1 MQIGSSRYDLQL
13 GCLFYGCAGSIY
25 KISTRKGFSFFLNF
39 DLFSQSDRS
48 ELPVS
53 PETEP
58 TKWSSMAVFADSVPD
73 SSFLNSHLF
82 LDVVGKLGE
91 MIYRKTIIKKHQH
104 HRFSERQHRRVQ
116 RSDVLEGFHPVQQR
130 SVYRGALC
138 CPQCGY
144 ECII

>member
-13 GCLFYGCAGSIY
+13 GCLFYDCAGSIY

-39 DLFSQSDRS
+39 DLSSQSDRS

-91 MIYRKTIIKKHQH
+91 MIPGSGAGSF
-104 HRFSERQHRRVQ
+104 HRLSCSSDDGRGQIEACAAAPKQAQLPSRQTANR
-116 RSDVLEGFHPVQQR
+116 
-130 SVYRGALC
+130 AK
-138 CPQCGY
+138 
-144 ECII
+144 

>member
-39 DLFSQSDRS
+39 YLSSQSGRS

-58 TKWSSMAVFADSVPD
+58 TKWSSIAVFADSVPD

-82 LDVVGKLGE
+82 LDVVGKQGE
-91 MIYRKTIIKKHQH
+91 MIYRKTIIKTTNTIDSLCGNTAVFNGQTYLKD
-104 HRFSERQHRRVQ
+104 FIPSN
-116 RSDVLEGFHPVQQR
+116 SDLYIVELCAALGVDM
-130 SVYRGALC
+130 SV
-138 CPQCGY
+138 
-144 ECII
+144 